1 MLDIIETEVT
11 GPVGPTGWMEAAKCT
26 GKSDLFFA
34 PFAERPEA
42 RVRREAK
49 AGPSAKAARPSRCAK
64 PTHAPTENWA
74 SGVASRSR
82 NVRRRLPSDHTDH
95 RSQAGGR
102 RASPFRDGAGL
113 LTRVRMGE

>member
-49 AGPSAKAARPSRCAK
+49 ARAICEGCEALEMCQTYARTNR
-64 PTHAPTENWA
+64 NWA

-82 NVRRRLPSDHTDH
+82 NVPTPASSDHADIGRKRVAEERA
-95 RSQAGGR
+95 RSAMAQA
-102 RASPFRDGAGL
+102 S
-113 LTRVRMGE
+113 

>member
-49 AGPSAKAARPSRCAK
+49 ARAICEGCEALEMCRR
-64 PTHAPTENWA
+64 THAPTANWA

-82 NVRRRLPSDHTDH
+82 NGPTPASLRPHRLSVASGWPKSEPVPRWRRPPD
-95 RSQAGGR
+95 
-102 RASPFRDGAGL
+102 
-113 LTRVRMGE
+113 RVRMGE